1 MKETKLN
8 TQWVEGAVARLEV
21 RSAAQRDEEEDRTGR
36 NLMNFNQAMQ
46 RLSRGPAPQSRT
58 GGRAPQ
64 HPGEQKRAVCQQ
76 WKPAEC
82 WAALARTE
90 LASWGK
96 RELLLLAVTRLS
108 REYYDQ
114 FWALTVQEG
123 YCKNETCSLWQLYWI
138 AWCARRGWEPCLRQA
153 EKAPGGAHCCP
164 QLPSERLWCLG
175 GRSRCGIL
183 FLGAH

>member
-64 HPGEQKRAVCQQ
+64 HPGEQKRAVCRQ

-82 WAALARTE
+82 WAELARTE

-123 YCKNETCSLWQLYWI
+123 YCKNETCSLRQLYWI

-153 EKAPGGAHCCP
+153 EKAPGGAHRCP